1 MTVYKIMYGGTAV
14 VGIVVSK
21 DGNTNSDQALANW
34 NSANPSYEGDSAE
47 SAPFLEQP

>member
-1 MTVYKIMYGGTAV
+1 MYGGDTC

-21 DGNTNSDQALANW
+21 DGGTNGDAALSAW
-34 NSANPSYEGDSAE
+34 NAANPSYAGESAE

>member
-1 MTVYKIMYGGTAV
+1 MYGGTAV

-21 DGNTNSDQALANW
+21 DGTTGGDQALSAW
-34 NSANPSYEGDSAE
+34 NNANPSYEGDSAE

>member
-1 MTVYKIMYGGTAV
+1 MTVYKIMYDSVV

-21 DGNTNSDQALANW
+21 DGNTNSDAALSAW
-34 NSANPSYEGDSAE
+34 NATNPSYQGESAE